1 MKEERNEQIEGTLNV
16 DELLLGDV
24 EGMKFM
30 RESVELQRW
39 LFVFCCMNL

>member
-16 DELLLGDV
+16 DELLLGDL
-24 EGMKFM
+24 EGMKVM

-39 LFVFCCMNL
+39 LFVFSCMNL